1 MSNVCVYSF
10 ADASGLTKYVDDAGD
25 FYYNGTWSASGTY
38 TATPLNAVNYGAA
51 LYMCIRDNV
60 GDNPQRVITRFSRP
74 ASWSIMSLLYEYQC
88 SGTEGGTAADAYRLA
103 ESGTNIAWAAYE
115 LAQIGTNTGSAA
127 YDLAGSAYAAAQSAG
142 SAANEAL
149 GILSV
154 RANGTF
160 TVWASGSEGGT
171 ANVELIFVNGIL
183 QTYAPA

>member
-1 MSNVCVYSF
+1 VSNVCVYSF
-10 ADASGLTKYVDDAGD
+10 ADASGVTKYVDDAGD

-38 TATPLNAVNYGAA
+38 TASPLNAVNYGAA
-51 LYMCIRDNV
+51 LYMCIRNNV
-60 GDNPQRVITRFSRP
+60 GDNPQRVITRFSPP

-88 SGTEGGTAADAYRLA
+88 SGTEVGTAADAYRLA

-127 YDLAGSAYAAAQSAG
+127 YALAQSAG

-171 ANVELIFVNGIL
+171 ANIELIFVNGIL